1 MGTSFKRSH
10 TFPATLSAPTLQQA
24 TMTRLSA
31 GDSWTCP
38 GKTSQFLVDSLL
50 LSHGSWCTQC
60 SAYALQKSSPQSC
73 VSSGSSMMGLMVTSS
88 KRAYAIPRSTAPGAP
103 APTAVHCLPI
113 STGDTHTQ
121 FSLSLCGVSGSQRVQ
136 GHFSFLVGMGFD
148 SKCDFATPPPTPS
161 SLWGFSFAFGSRLSP
176 QSHSSTTQPPLKLLF
191 HVKLQ
196 GL

>member
-1 MGTSFKRSH
+1 MVLRIHCLHSM
-10 TFPATLSAPTLQQA
+10 PLTLHQA
-24 TMTRLSA
+24 TAAPRLCCRLL
-31 GDSWTCP
+31 DTQRQVW
-38 GKTSQFLVDSLL
+38 VSLL
-50 LSHGSWCTQC
+50 WGHCLFLLSPGACKGFVC
-60 SAYALQKSSPQSC
+60 ALQECVSQSC
-73 VSSGSSMMGLMVTSS
+73 VSSGGSTIGLMVTSS

>member
-1 MGTSFKRSH
+1 
-10 TFPATLSAPTLQQA
+10 
-24 TMTRLSA
+24 
-31 GDSWTCP
+31 
-38 GKTSQFLVDSLL
+38 
-50 LSHGSWCTQC
+50 
-60 SAYALQKSSPQSC
+60 
-73 VSSGSSMMGLMVTSS
+73 MVTSS

-196 GL
+196 GLQERCARRLRQRHRSNHVFSVSQCELKINSFLIDMQFL